1 MQRYANSTHQRP
13 WRPTLHEVQTYNYLF
28 SLVDRQ
34 NKGSATQ
41 AAVFKLLKWSNL
53 HQGYTQRI
61 WQIATNGNNKQM
73 TRREFYIAM
82 KMVSLAQS
90 GRSVCLA
97 NLGESTSLPALIGV
111 DLSKAMEYSV
121 AQSTKLRY
129 TPQPT
134 MELDDIISLARS
146 NASNHSLSANE
157 NGNKD
162 HRVSLTPPHSPVST
176 IMFLDDYVPPD
187 NSGDT
192 LSLLTPELHYENLTP
207 ISHPHG
213 EVKAVA
219 SSKVTPQLRIDT
231 KLTSNA
237 DTPFTAPIGAHS
249 PLSTESITELLSKID
264 MMINS
269 SHSAS
274 TLHCN
279 SSNDTRFGSATSM
292 DSNLIYKIAEMQ
304 EMCNTELAQNSQIVS
319 QISSDERQ
327 LKKLNAQIDLTRKNI
342 AYVAKQR
349 TKLVDRLSNVERKQ
363 QSMQNYLRSA
373 ESESERCSKDI
384 DQLDNKVFGMERRMV
399 RMDRHANFQR
409 QGLQR
414 HSHVPQSCNQNA
426 SLTGRSADY
435 RLSGESVLQ
444 RYQTAKRN
452 RLSSVFRNPAAV

>member
-1 MQRYANSTHQRP
+1 
-13 WRPTLHEVQTYNYLF
+13 
-28 SLVDRQ
+28 
-34 NKGSATQ
+34 
-41 AAVFKLLKWSNL
+41 
-53 HQGYTQRI
+53 
-61 WQIATNGNNKQM
+61 M

-90 GRSVCLA
+90 GRPLCLT

-121 AQSTKLRY
+121 ARSTKLRY

-134 MELDDIISLARS
+134 MELDDIIGLARS
-146 NASNHSLSANE
+146 NASNRTLSANE
-157 NGNKD
+157 YSNKD
-162 HRVSLTPPHSPVST
+162 DSVSLTPPHSPVST
-176 IMFLDDYVPPD
+176 VMFLDDYIPPD
-187 NSGDT
+187 DNGDT
-192 LSLLTPELHYENLTP
+192 LSMLTPELHYENITP
-207 ISHPHG
+207 ILHAH
-213 EVKAVA
+213 EKAKAIA

-237 DTPFTAPIGAHS
+237 YTPFTAPNDAHS

-269 SHSAS
+269 SHSAN
-274 TLHCN
+274 TLQCN
-279 SSNDTRFGSATSM
+279 SNIGMQLDSATSM
-292 DSNLIYKIAEMQ
+292 RSNLEYKIGEMQ
-304 EMCNTELAQNSQIVS
+304 KMCNTELAQNSQIVS
-319 QISSDERQ
+319 QISSEEGQ
-327 LKKLNAQIDLTRKNI
+327 LKKLNAQIDSTRKNI

-349 TKLVDRLSNVERKQ
+349 TQLVDRLCDVERKQ
-363 QSMQNYLRSA
+363 QTMQNYLRSA

-384 DQLDNKVFGMERRMV
+384 DQLDNKVFGVERRMV

-414 HSHVPQSCNQNA
+414 RSHVPQGFNQNV
-426 SLTGRSADY
+426 SVTGRSTEC

-452 RLSSVFRNPAAV
+452 RLSSVFRSPAAV